1 VTRSVV
7 IGTGPAGIT
16 AAETF
21 RRLDPNG
28 TVTVLTSEPFPPYS
42 PAAMADHFL
51 TGRENTLY
59 WKGRDVAER
68 LGINERREASVV
80 AIDTDSH
87 EVVLEGGERE
97 AYDALVI
104 ASGSRLHAPIE
115 GSDLPAVLDFKSL
128 RKAEALMAR
137 VRSGEARRALIVG
150 HGFIGV
156 ELALMLTDLGVD
168 VTVVGRRP
176 WVMPRVLDHST
187 SDVARQALEA
197 RGVELR
203 LGTPAEAFVPTPAG
217 TAVRLADG
225 KTLHADLVVAATG
238 VKPHV
243 EFIAGS
249 GIVTDWG
256 IHVDDHM
263 RTSVSGVYAA
273 GDVAE
278 AADWLTGERYVHAI
292 FPNAVAQAKIAAA
305 NALGADVVYD
315 GAESMNSLKH
325 LGVPIVAMGTTEG
338 ADDVVHWARGAA
350 RRSLYL
356 RDGRIIGAQLAG
368 DITAAGVYRS
378 LMLKRA
384 DVRAYGPRLGAPDFG
399 FASIVSNAVAGGRI
413 TGGVTN
419 SQALVA

>member
-1 VTRSVV
+1 MTRSVI

-16 AAETF
+16 AAETL
-21 RRLDPNG
+21 RQLDPTG
-28 TVTVLTSEPFPPYS
+28 SVTALTLEPFPPYS

-59 WKGRDVAER
+59 WKGRDIAQR
-68 LGINERREASVV
+68 LGVEERRETPVV
-80 AIDTDSH
+80 AIDTDSR
-87 EVVLEGGERE
+87 EVVLDGGSRV

-115 GSDLPAVLDFKSL
+115 GAELPGVLDFKSL
-128 RKAEALMAR
+128 RKAEMLVAQ
-137 VRSGEARRALIVG
+137 VRNGEARNALIVG

-156 ELALMLTDLGVD
+156 ELALMLSDLGVA

-176 WVMPRVLDHST
+176 WVMPRVLDRPT
-187 SDVARQALEA
+187 SDVARHALEH

-203 LGTPAEAFVPTPAG
+203 LGTPAEAFVETSTG
-217 TAVRLADG
+217 TSVRLVG
-225 KTLHADLVVAATG
+225 GEVLHADLVVAATG

-243 EFIAGS
+243 EFIDGTE
-249 GIVTDWG
+249 IVTGWG
-256 IHVDDHM
+256 VHVDDHM
-263 RTSVSGVYAA
+263 RTTVDGVYAA

-305 NALGADVVYD
+305 NALGADITYD

-338 ADDVVHWARGAA
+338 ADDVLRSEQGDA
-350 RRSLYL
+350 RRSVYL
-356 RDGRIIGAQLAG
+356 SKGRIIGAQLAG
-368 DITAAGVYRS
+368 DIAAAGVYRS

-384 DVRAYGPRLGAPDFG
+384 DVRTYGPGLAAPSFG
-399 FASIVSNAVAGGRI
+399 YAAIVSD
-413 TGGVTN
+413 
-419 SQALVA
+419 ALSGATC

>member
-1 VTRSVV
+1 MTRSVI

-21 RRLDPNG
+21 RTLDPTG
-28 TVTVLTSEPFPPYS
+28 TVTALTLEPFPPYS

-68 LGINERREASVV
+68 LGIEERRESPVI
-80 AIDTDSH
+80 AIDTDNR
-87 EVVLEGGERE
+87 EVVLGEGARV
-97 AYDALVI
+97 AYDVLVI

-115 GSDLPAVLDFKSL
+115 GAQLPGVLDFKSL

-137 VRSGEARRALIVG
+137 VRSGDARTALIVG

-156 ELALMLTDLGVD
+156 ELALMLTDLGVE
-168 VTVVGRRP
+168 VVVIGRRP
-176 WVMPRVLDHST
+176 WVMPRVLDRPT
-187 SDVARQALEA
+187 SDVARRALES

-203 LGTPAEAFVPTPAG
+203 LGTPAEAFLDTPTG
-217 TAVRLADG
+217 TAVRLSDG
-225 KTLHADLVVAATG
+225 QILHADLVVAATG

-243 EFIAGS
+243 EFLTGT

-256 IHVDDHM
+256 VHVDDHL
-263 RTSVSGVYAA
+263 RTSQAAVYAA

-278 AADWLTGERYVHAI
+278 AADWLTGDRYVHAI

-305 NALGADVVYD
+305 NALGADVTYD

-338 ADDVVHWARGAA
+338 ADDVLHREHGDT
-350 RRSLYL
+350 RRSVYL
-356 RDGRIIGAQLAG
+356 SDGRIIGAQLAG
-368 DITAAGVYRS
+368 DIRAAGVYRS

-384 DVRAYGPRLGAPDFG
+384 DVRRYGEDIVAPDFG
-399 FASIVSNAVAGGRI
+399 FATVVSDALWPVSIGS
-413 TGGVTN
+413 
-419 SQALVA
+419 